1 MSHAEQ
7 KRAQAREELEQAE
20 AALRRASLL
29 LDTGGAIYEGAV
41 ADQQASQVSC
51 LAARLIPST
60 PDPTPAPFALAA

>member
-29 LDTGGAIYEGAV
+29 LDNNGAIYEGAV
-41 ADQQASQVSC
+41 ADQKAREVES
-51 LAARLIPST
+51 LAGRLIPN
-60 PDPTPAPFALAA
+60 PDPTPAPLALAA